1 MITRRVSLLLICGLS
16 AAAAVGLLASPPR
29 AAEKPTT
36 GIDDQNANRK
46 ADEEAIRKASGELAA
61 ALQKGD
67 AKALASLWT
76 EEGEYVGHDGTTI
89 RGRAAIEKA
98 YAKHLAEN
106 PRRNVEFTIDSIRFV
121 SRDSSIEEGQAR
133 SQKGKADQAIS
144 NRYSIL
150 RVRENGRWL
159 IALLR
164 EWPDEGITLRDMDW
178 LIGTWAA
185 KTGDGEIRTTYEWD
199 ESKKFIRCRFTAKN
213 KDQAFSGMQMIG
225 RDPRTGSLH
234 SWLFESEGGF
244 GEAEWTWDGKRWVLD
259 ASGVQADGS
268 EMTAK
273 NIMTPIDKDDF
284 SWQSIDRTED
294 GEKLPNVPPI
304 KVTRV
309 K

>member
-1 MITRRVSLLLICGLS
+1 MTTRRVSLLLICGLS
-16 AAAAVGLLASPPR
+16 AAAAVGLVATPPR
-29 AAEKPTT
+29 AAEKPTPV
-36 GIDDQNANRK
+36 IDDQNANRK
-46 ADEEAIRKASGELAA
+46 ADDEAIRKASGELAA

-67 AKALASLWT
+67 AKMLASLWT
-76 EEGEYVGHDGTTI
+76 EEGEYIGHDGTTI

-106 PRRNVEFTIDSIRFV
+106 PKRIVEFTIDSIRFV
-121 SRDSSIEEGQAR
+121 SRDSSIEEGHAR

-144 NRYSIL
+144 NRYSVL
-150 RVRENGRWL
+150 RVRENGQWL

-164 EWPDEGITLRDMDW
+164 EWPDEGITLRDMEW
-178 LIGTWAA
+178 LIGAWTA
-185 KTGDGEIRTTYEWD
+185 KTEDNEIRSTYEWD

-213 KDQAFSGMQMIG
+213 QDQTFSGMQMIG
-225 RDPRTGSLH
+225 RDPRTSTLR

-244 GEAEWTWDGKRWVLD
+244 GEAEWTWDGKRWVLE

-273 NIMTPIDKDDF
+273 NIMTPIDKDAF